1 MANAGFGVVEVP
13 RTTRSGAAS
22 ALDVAQVIAR
32 SAVAMGS
39 GAEILVPGEVAPGRD
54 VDWRCG
60 VGGYDPDRSPVR
72 DPRQRAQQPQ
82 EELAAGEVTAVED
95 ERPPTQI
102 RRQSR
107 IRCNLAVR
115 VKLRLWHVGN
125 TSAAVL
131 RVTMRTLLIE
141 GAAV

>member
-54 VDWRCG
+54 VDRRRR
-60 VGGYDPDRSPVR
+60 VGGYDPDRGPVS
-72 DPRQRAQQPQ
+72 DAGQRAQQPQ
-82 EELAAGEVTAVED
+82 EELAAGKVTAVEH
-95 ERPPTQI
+95 ERPPTQL

-107 IRCNLAVR
+107 IRSNLAVR
-115 VKLRLWHVGN
+115 MTLRLWHVGN